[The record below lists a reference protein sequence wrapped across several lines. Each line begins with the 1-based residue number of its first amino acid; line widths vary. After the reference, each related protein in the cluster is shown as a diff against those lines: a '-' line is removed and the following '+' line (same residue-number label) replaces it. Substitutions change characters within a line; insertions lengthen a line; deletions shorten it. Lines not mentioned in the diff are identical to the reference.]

1 MTTLKSIVL
10 QNFRGFSDHKIEFG
24 SETILIG
31 KNNAGKTT
39 VIEALRI
46 LSVSQARI
54 PTAIYHPVPEWLDGH
69 CAGAGFY
76 FSLETIDF
84 DFANVQ
90 HAYNSVQPAV
100 IKAKNSNHTEV
111 HVFLG
116 QNDKEVFCQLRLN
129 QRSIVHSRAMASK
142 GFGKVRVMPPVGS
155 LLAHEKEIS
164 KDRLRKFLNG
174 YLAYRHFRNQLWERP
189 GDYRKFKQLLE
200 DTWNGLAIQH
210 FENDHGDGRNEFS
223 LLVREGRF
231 TSEISWHGHGLQA
244 WMQTVW
250 FLARNEQESTIVLD
264 EPDVY
269 LHADLQRKL
278 IKLIESLE
286 FKQAI
291 IATHSSE
298 IIGDVPFNHVTVVQ
312 KRDRISKPAERA
324 NEIQGALK
332 SMGSLHSIQLA
343 KVAYH
348 GLIFFV
354 EGDDK
359 PFLTD
364 VAYKMGPRKFDSFS
378 SMAIQEIKGKGNW
391 NYAIGAGK
399 ALSEASAGEIR
410 TALLLDRDFMLAE
423 QVNEYYKKA
432 VREGLILKIWRRKEI
447 ENYFI
452 CPKVIARFV
461 SERSEQRVD
470 PRQIEDMLHKAEAD
484 MKEDLVLSFSDVLQA
499 QSKPRITS
507 KTSVQRAKALIADRV
522 EKGERISEL
531 LGGKDLVSHLSKCC
545 QAEFGVSFSALN
557 LCKSMRLDEIP
568 LEVTDLVEAL
578 TQPSSLK
585 VGEFGP

>member
-1 MTTLKSIVL
+1 MAKLKSLTL

-39 VIEALRI
+39 VIEALRV
-46 LSVSQARI
+46 LSVCQARI
-54 PTAIYHPVPEWLDGH
+54 PTAVYEPVPAWLDGH
-69 CAGAGFY
+69 CAGAGFH

-84 DFANVQ
+84 GFSNIQ
-90 HAYNSVQPAV
+90 HAYNSSQPA
-100 IKAKNSNHTEV
+100 IIRAKSSNHTEV
-111 HVFLG
+111 HIFLG
-116 QNDKEVFCQLRLN
+116 RGPKEVFCQLRLS
-129 QRSIVHSRAMASK
+129 QRALVHSRAMASK
-142 GFGKVRVMPPVGS
+142 SFGKVKVMPPVGS
-155 LLAHEKEIS
+155 LLPHEKRIS
-164 KDRLRKFLNG
+164 KERLSKYLNG
-174 YLAYRHFRNQLWERP
+174 YLAYRHFRNQLYERP
-189 GDYRKFKQLLE
+189 ADYRLFKKLLE

-250 FLARNEQESTIVLD
+250 FLARNDKNSTVVLD

-278 IKLIESLE
+278 IKLIESLG
-286 FKQAI
+286 FDQAI

-312 KRDRISKPAERA
+312 KRDRVSKPAEMA
-324 NEIQGALK
+324 NEIQTALK
-332 SMGSLHSIQLA
+332 GMGSLHSIQLA

-364 VAYKMGPRKFDSFS
+364 VAYKLGPRKFDAFS

-391 NYAIGAGK
+391 EHAIGAGK
-399 ALSEASAGEIR
+399 ALSQASSGEIR
-410 TALLLDRDFMLAE
+410 TALLLDRDFMLE
-423 QVNEYYKKA
+423 HQVSDFQKKA
-432 VREGLILKIWRRKEI
+432 ARDGLILKIWRRKEI

-452 CPKVIARFV
+452 CSKVIARFV
-461 SERSEQRVD
+461 SERAGLPINAD
-470 PRQIEDMLHKAEAD
+470 QIESMIQTAEIALYDDLML
-484 MKEDLVLSFSDVLQA
+484 SISDVI
-499 QSKPRITS
+499 QSDER
-507 KTSVQRAKALIADRV
+507 
-522 EKGERISEL
+522 GRISTKSAVQKAKSLIEER
-531 LGGKDLVSHLSKCC
+531 LGEGDKIRDIANGKDMVSNLSRQC
-545 QAEFGVSFSALN
+545 QEEFGVSFNALN
-557 LCKSMRLDEIP
+557 LCKSMRLEELP
-568 LEVTDLVEAL
+568 QEVTELVEAL
-578 TQPSSLK
+578 TQPKSLR
-585 VGEFGP
+585 VGEFD